1 MGSNPPPGAQVSPD
15 GKWFWDGTKWEPVAA
30 AGGPAAAQ
38 LAPMPPAQPAPY
50 VQPPYAYGP
59 RTNSLA
65 VASLVAGILA
75 WLLCPLLGGILAVI
89 FGHVSRGQIKRSG
102 EGGGGMAL
110 AGLILGYL
118 NLGGALIA
126 GVIYAL
132 LLGGLILYGASGGG
146 GSFPSPSP

>member
-30 AGGPAAAQ
+30 PTQ
-38 LAPMPPAQPAPY
+38 LAPAPPPSPVPYGQPGY
-50 VQPPYAYGP
+50 VYAP

-65 VASLVAGILA
+65 IASLVTGILA

-118 NLGGALIA
+118 NLGGALVA
-126 GVIYAL
+126 GIVYFL
-132 LLGGLILYGASGGG
+132 LLGGLLLYGAANG
-146 GSFPSPSP
+146 GSLPSPSPSG

>member
-15 GKWFWDGTKWEPVAA
+15 GKWFWDGTKWEPLAA
-30 AGGPAAAQ
+30 AGPAPQ
-38 LAPMPPAQPAPY
+38 LAPVPPAPPVAYAQPAY
-50 VQPPYAYGP
+50 VYGP

-65 VASLVAGILA
+65 IASLVTGILS

-118 NLGGALIA
+118 NLGGALVA
-126 GVIYAL
+126 GVIYFL
-132 LLGGLILYGASGGG
+132 LLAGLILYGAANG
-146 GSFPSPSP
+146 GSSLPSPSP

>member
-15 GKWFWDGTKWEPVAA
+15 GKWFWDGTKWAPV
-30 AGGPAAAQ
+30 PAAEAATQ
-38 LAPMPPAQPAPY
+38 LAPMPAAPPAPY

-65 VASLVAGILA
+65 VASLVTGILS
-75 WLLCPLLGGILAVI
+75 WLLCPLLGGVLAVI

-102 EGGGGMAL
+102 EGGGGMAI

-118 NLGGALIA
+118 NIGGALVA
-126 GVIYAL
+126 GIIYFL
-132 LLGGLILYGASGGG
+132 LLGGLLLYGAANGG
-146 GSFPSPSP
+146 GSFASPSP